1 MLPMQRSRSHRIIT
15 ILSGK
20 RSRGEGVCS
29 RLFPQF
35 RVGARLPVAEISV
48 DGVMR
53 TALVDSG
60 CSRCI
65 IYEPCCASWERRSVS
80 VVTVGGQ
87 KQCCEGVGRICLQVH
102 EDKSVGVDALVV
114 NFKPLGFECILG
126 VNGIIVKT

>member
-1 MLPMQRSRSHRIIT
+1 
-15 ILSGK
+15 
-20 RSRGEGVCS
+20 
-29 RLFPQF
+29 
-35 RVGARLPVAEISV
+35 
-48 DGVMR
+48 
-53 TALVDSG
+53 
-60 CSRCI
+60 
-65 IYEPCCASWERRSVS
+65 